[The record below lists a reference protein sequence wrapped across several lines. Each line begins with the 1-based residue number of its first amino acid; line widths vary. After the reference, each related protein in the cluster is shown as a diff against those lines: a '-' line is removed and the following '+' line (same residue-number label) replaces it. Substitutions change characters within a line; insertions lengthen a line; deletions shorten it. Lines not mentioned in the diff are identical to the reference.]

1 MPFGSDTMQGMDR
14 RRRQEVRVQ
23 QPPRERPLMIYDGDC
38 NVCRR
43 WIARWHSATAERVEY
58 RAFQEVADQFPEI
71 PRLAF
76 ERAVQLIET
85 DGRVS
90 SGADAVFQLFEFAS
104 KKRRLLKFL
113 QGVPGF
119 MPVAR
124 AAYAFIASHRT
135 WLSVFTRL
143 IWGPAR
149 SD

>member
-1 MPFGSDTMQGMDR
+1 
-14 RRRQEVRVQ
+14 
-23 QPPRERPLMIYDGDC
+23 
-38 NVCRR
+38 
-43 WIARWHSATAERVEY
+43 VEY

-71 PRLAF
+71 PRVAF

-113 QGVPGF
+113 RKVPGF

-124 AAYAFIASHRT
+124 LAYAFIASHRT

-143 IWGPAR
+143 IWGSGR